1 MTARTVLLA
10 AGLSAS
16 LVGCANLHAPPPN
29 LPSQTPAVFSE
40 AEPGAAQS
48 DLTAWWTQFKDP
60 VLDDLVARA
69 LKGNLDLQQTAARIE
84 EARQQEIV
92 AGARRL
98 PSVQLD
104 GSAARNRISEHAIPI
119 PPGQG
124 GGSGHAPSPFGLPGS
139 EFDTFRAGLDASWE
153 LDLFGGA
160 RKGQDAARV
169 RREAAQWSR
178 RDLQVALAAETAG
191 HYLTLR
197 ALQAREAIAWRE
209 LARQR
214 ELLSIVRSRADAGL
228 TSQLDVNQ
236 QQALVAV
243 AEAKSYPLEARIR
256 AEIHALGVL
265 IGEPPETL
273 ITALS
278 PVAAA
283 PAPPPAPPPGLPSEL
298 LLRRPDVRRAER
310 NVAAAAT
317 DVGVATADLYPKLTL
332 SAQPSLVSTALST
345 LVEWGS
351 RNYALSAGV
360 LWPIFDGGRLKAALA
375 GANARQ
381 SEALLAYRKTV
392 LTALA
397 DVEDSLSLYQADE
410 ARRGSLAAALDDAR
424 AAEALAQDQYGAG
437 VVTYASVL
445 NACQAVIA
453 DEDQLADAEAAR
465 SLDVVGLYKAVGGGW
480 TEDDLQGSKP

>member
-1 MTARTVLLA
+1 M
-10 AGLSAS
+10 
-16 LVGCANLHAPPPN
+16 
-29 LPSQTPAVFSE
+29 
-40 AEPGAAQS
+40 
-48 DLTAWWTQFKDP
+48 
-60 VLDDLVARA
+60 
-69 LKGNLDLQQTAARIE
+69 
-84 EARQQEIV
+84 
-92 AGARRL
+92 
-98 PSVQLD
+98 
-104 GSAARNRISEHAIPI
+104 
-119 PPGQG
+119 
-124 GGSGHAPSPFGLPGS
+124 
-139 EFDTFRAGLDASWE
+139 
-153 LDLFGGA
+153 
-160 RKGQDAARV
+160 
-169 RREAAQWSR
+169 
-178 RDLQVALAAETAG
+178 
-191 HYLTLR
+191 
-197 ALQAREAIAWRE
+197 
-209 LARQR
+209 
-214 ELLSIVRSRADAGL
+214 
-228 TSQLDVNQ
+228 
-236 QQALVAV
+236 
-243 AEAKSYPLEARIR
+243 
-256 AEIHALGVL
+256 
-265 IGEPPETL
+265 
-273 ITALS
+273 
-278 PVAAA
+278 
-283 PAPPPAPPPGLPSEL
+283 
-298 LLRRPDVRRAER
+298 
-310 NVAAAAT
+310 
-317 DVGVATADLYPKLTL
+317 GVATADLYPKLTL